1 VSLDL
6 KAGEKMSRS
15 PLKQI
20 NWTSVYASIK
30 HANSIMHHGKLDSS
44 VLLDKKLKR
53 VKCQCVDIPSAPVLA
68 MALKSESPSEGSK
81 VTGSG

>member
-53 VKCQCVDIPSAPVLA
+53 V
-68 MALKSESPSEGSK
+68 
-81 VTGSG
+81 